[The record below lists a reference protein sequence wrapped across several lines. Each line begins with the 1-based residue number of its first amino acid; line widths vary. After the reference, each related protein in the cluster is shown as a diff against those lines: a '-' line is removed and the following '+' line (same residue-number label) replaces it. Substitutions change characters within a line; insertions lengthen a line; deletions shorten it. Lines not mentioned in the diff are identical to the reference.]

1 VARIRTIKPEFF
13 TSLTI
18 DKLSL
23 AAQRTFAG
31 LLTYAD
37 DYGKGIDDARL
48 IKAALWPLRDEHT
61 PAKVEE
67 DMAAIAAL
75 GLILRYTYGEGRYF
89 QILGWNEHQRV
100 NRPSPSKLPEPPPPE
115 GSPRAH
121 AQLTEGSLSSNGT
134 LTESSPQERK
144 GTRERNGREENHASL
159 TESSNQNLKPK
170 FDPDCAE
177 CGSQGWDCV
186 RCSRARLE
194 VAS

>member
-1 VARIRTIKPEFF
+1 MARIRTIKPEFF

-23 AAQRTFAG
+23 AAQRTFVG
-31 LLTYAD
+31 LWTYAD
-37 DYGKGIDDARL
+37 DHGRGQDDARL

-61 PAKVEE
+61 PARVEE
-67 DMAAIAAL
+67 DMAAIADL

-89 QILGWNEHQRV
+89 QILGWTEHQRV
-100 NRPSPSKLPEPPPPE
+100 NRPSTSRYPDPPPPP
-115 GSPRAH
+115 GSPREASLNGH
-121 AQLTEGSLSSNGT
+121 GGLTED
-134 LTESSPQERK
+134 SPQERK
-144 GTRERNGREENHASL
+144 GTREGKGKEENHASL

-170 FDPDCAE
+170 FNPDCAE
-177 CGSQGWDCV
+177 CGTQGWDCL